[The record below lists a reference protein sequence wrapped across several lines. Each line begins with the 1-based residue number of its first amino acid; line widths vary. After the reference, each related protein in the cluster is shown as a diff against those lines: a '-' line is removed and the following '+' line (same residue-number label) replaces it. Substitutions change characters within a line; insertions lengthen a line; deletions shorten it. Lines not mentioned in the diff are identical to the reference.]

1 MEKQNKKKIKM
12 MDQVI
17 LKYFLNFIFL
27 KFKETLDDLK
37 KEKWVKHISVI

>member
-1 MEKQNKKKIKM
+1 MQNKYKKKKL
-12 MDQVI
+12 DYVI
-17 LKYFLNFIFL
+17 LKYILNFIFL